1 MSQHVLSDF
10 STPERITHHRDSNG
24 RYSLIHSS
32 VYSHDGLIYRLNHD
46 PNKKNSNPLR
56 KEIIDTFIKQLRA
69 IQSHYSE
76 VFGFRFDLSVPEGM
90 SAEDSNTLISELFTC
105 LRGEFTAKAW
115 SNQPIKKFAYG
126 WCWEKERAKQV
137 HYHCWIALPYFQ
149 VRTAGFGNEGMIGRI
164 SRIWSDL
171 TDGVSRV
178 HLPKGRYVIRQDDH
192 DSLMAMVERISY
204 LAKNRGKGG
213 DNKGQP
219 KIFSSSRLQ
228 MKVIIQTDR
237 S

>member
-1 MSQHVLSDF
+1 MSQEVFDAAA
-10 STPERITHHRDSNG
+10 RITHHRDSSG
-24 RYSLIHSS
+24 RYSLIHSP
-32 VYSHDGLIYRLNHD
+32 VYSHDGLQYRLNHD
-46 PNKKNSNPLR
+46 PDNKSSNPLR

-69 IQSHYSE
+69 MQSHYSE
-76 VFGFRFDLSVPEGM
+76 VYGFRFDLSVPDGM
-90 SAEDSNTLISELFTC
+90 STNDSNILISELFTR

-126 WCWEKERAKQV
+126 WCREKEKAKQV

-171 TDGVSRV
+171 TNGVSRV
-178 HLPKGRYVIRQDDH
+178 HLPQGRYIIRQGDH
-192 DSLMAMVERISY
+192 DSLVAMVKRVSY

-213 DNKGQP
+213 DKKGQP

-228 MKVIIQTDR
+228 MKVRETEK

>member
-1 MSQHVLSDF
+1 MMACNIAQSWSRHKS
-10 STPERITHHRDSNG
+10 
-24 RYSLIHSS
+24 
-32 VYSHDGLIYRLNHD
+32 
-46 PNKKNSNPLR
+46 SNPLR
-56 KEIIDTFIKQLRA
+56 KKSSTPSLSNFAPCSRITARFT
-69 IQSHYSE
+69 
-76 VFGFRFDLSVPEGM
+76 VFRFDLSVPDGM
-90 SAEDSNTLISELFTC
+90 STKDSNILISELFTR

-115 SNQPIKKFAYG
+115 GNQPIKKFAYG
-126 WCWEKERAKQV
+126 WCREKEKAKQV

-149 VRTAGFGNEGMIGRI
+149 VRTAGFGNEGTIGRI

-178 HLPKGRYVIRQDDH
+178 HLPQGRYIIRQGDH
-192 DSLMAMVERISY
+192 DSLVAMVKRVSY

-213 DNKGQP
+213 DKKGQP

-228 MKVIIQTDR
+228 MKVRETEK